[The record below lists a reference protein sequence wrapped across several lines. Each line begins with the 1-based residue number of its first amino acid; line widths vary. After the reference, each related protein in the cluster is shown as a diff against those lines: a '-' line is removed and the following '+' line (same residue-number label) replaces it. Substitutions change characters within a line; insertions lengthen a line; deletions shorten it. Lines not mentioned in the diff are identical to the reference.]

1 VGRKARDERECPVC
15 GTKHRKR
22 GQYCSKPCSN
32 SGRTVT
38 EAQKKKTSES
48 MERFMNSDSDVAEEA
63 RWRINY
69 HDKEWEA
76 VVPPHQ
82 PEERYYRDGEDIWFD
97 AD

>member
-1 VGRKARDERECPVC
+1 VGRKARAERECPVC

-38 EAQKKKTSES
+38 EAQKQKTSKS

-63 RWRINY
+63 RWRINNY
-69 HDKEWEA
+69 DKEEP
-76 VVPPHQ
+76 VVPPYQ